1 MTNHAAA
8 PEMVIITGMSGAG
21 RSTAAKSLEDLDW
34 FVADNLPPAML
45 VTMLDLA
52 RRARAEVPRVAAV
65 VDIRSRVFST
75 DLKSAIAE
83 LDAIGAHPFV
93 VFLEASD
100 ETLVRRFDN
109 VRRPHPLQES
119 GRVIDG
125 ITAERYQLESIRAEA
140 DLILDTSAM
149 NIHELRSRVREA
161 FGNESD
167 TAVRVIV
174 LSFGFKYGLPVDADM
189 VADCRFLPNPH
200 WIPEL
205 AAKNGQDEA
214 VRDYVLR
221 QPSSEEFI
229 RSYLDVLQITL
240 NGYEHSGKHFMT
252 VAVGCTGGKHR
263 SVVIAEELAARLAG
277 PWPGVQVAHRDLGR
291 E

>member
-1 MTNHAAA
+1 MTSHGAE
-8 PEMVIITGMSGAG
+8 PQIVIITGMSGAG
-21 RSTAAKSLEDLDW
+21 RSTAAKALEDLDW

-65 VDIRSRVFST
+65 VDIRSRAFST

-100 ETLVRRFDN
+100 ETLVRRFEN
-109 VRRPHPLQES
+109 VRRPHPLQEN

-125 ITAERYQLESIRAEA
+125 IKAERDQLGSIRAEA
-140 DLILDTSAM
+140 DLILDTTGL
-149 NIHELRSRVREA
+149 NIHELRSRLREA

-167 TAVRVIV
+167 TAVRVNV
-174 LSFGFKYGLPVDADM
+174 LSFGYKYGVPVDADM

-205 AAKNGQDEA
+205 APKNGQDPA
-214 VRDYVLR
+214 VKDYVLR
-221 QPSSEEFI
+221 EPNAEEFI
-229 RSYLDVLQITL
+229 QAYLDVLQITL
-240 NGYEHSGKHFMT
+240 SGYERSGKLFMT

-263 SVVIAEELAARLAG
+263 SV
-277 PWPGVQVAHRDLGR
+277 
-291 E
+291 